1 MHLILTG
8 ATGLV
13 DTSVLDNMLAQE
25 SISRIAI
32 LSRRPV
38 KMADGHAKAKVIIH
52 TDFNNYDQV
61 LLEDLKDAQGCV
73 WALGESQNAVSKE

>member
-1 MHLILTG
+1 
-8 ATGLV
+8 
-13 DTSVLDNMLAQE
+13 
-25 SISRIAI
+25 
-32 LSRRPV
+32 
-38 KMADGHAKAKVIIH
+38 MADGHAKAKVIIH